1 MKIIHKLYAISLYVS
16 IKTVPGK
23 DMFINIKPLVKYRDF
38 RLLYIGQF
46 LSFIGSMVTYVAIPY
61 EVYELTKDNKIVG
74 FVSIAQLIPVILFGI
89 IGGAYADRL
98 NRRKLLLVSEV
109 LMCLFIGMFAWNAF
123 RETPSVPLIFI
134 TVFLLQSVVG
144 FHRPA
149 MDALNQKLV
158 EPEDYASI
166 GALGSFRWSVGAI
179 VGPALGGLIIAKFGV
194 KGAYLF
200 DVVTFF
206 AALVCIFLMKQTPD
220 PEKRQHSP
228 LQDIKEGLQFALSR
242 PELIGTYLIDIV
254 AMLFAFPVALFPAM
268 AESFG
273 GAKAVGFLFSGMATG
288 AMVMT
293 VFSGWSG
300 KVRHHG
306 RAVVIAASLWAVF
319 IFFLGFANSL
329 PLAFLCLVFA
339 GAADMLS
346 GLFRGII
353 WNQTVPNEL
362 RGRLSGIEMIS
373 YMSGPLLGNAR
384 AGYVASATS
393 VSISIISGGI
403 ICFLAVI
410 LTAFCLPKFWKYT
423 DKK

>member
-1 MKIIHKLYAISLYVS
+1 
-16 IKTVPGK
+16 
-23 DMFINIKPLVKYRDF
+23 MFINIKPLTKYRDF

-61 EVYELTKDNKIVG
+61 EVYDLTKDNKIVG
-74 FVSIAQLIPVILFGI
+74 LVSIAQLIPVILFGI

-109 LMCLFIGMFAWNAF
+109 LMCLLISIFAWNAF
-123 RETPSVPLIFI
+123 RDVPSVPLIFV

-149 MDALNQKLV
+149 MDALNQKMV
-158 EPEDYASI
+158 EPEDYAAI

-179 VGPALGGLIIAKFGV
+179 IGPALGGLIIAKFGV

-200 DVVTFF
+200 DVVTFMG
-206 AALVCIFLMKQTPD
+206 ALICIFLMKKTPN
-220 PEKRQHSP
+220 PEKREHSP
-228 LQDIKEGLQFALSR
+228 LQDIKEGLRFAVSK

-268 AESFG
+268 AEGFG
-273 GAKAVGFLFSGMATG
+273 GAKAAGLLFSGMATG
-288 AMVMT
+288 AMIMT
-293 VFSGWSG
+293 LLSGWSG
-300 KVRHHG
+300 KVKFHG
-306 RAVVIAASLWAVF
+306 RAVVIAAMLWAVF
-319 IFFLGFANSL
+319 IFFLGFAHSL
-329 PLAFLCLVFA
+329 PVAFLCLVMA

-384 AGYVASATS
+384 AGYIAS
-393 VSISIISGGI
+393 VSSVSTSIMSGGV
-403 ICFLAVI
+403 ICFIAVF
-410 LTAFCLPKFWKYT
+410 LTALCLPKFWGYI
-423 DKK
+423 DKAKVTS